1 MQCTRFVSQLEL
13 VKILLLILNPSKM
26 LMFSKCS
33 FFFFLQQELVYFTF
47 NRHAGSNHTTA
58 LEFLLQRCNDIQ
70 LWVMT
75 EVLLCPTLCK
85 RVQLIKKFI
94 KIAAQLV
101 LFLPYHSSVIRDSL
115 TEYSYWLLLLLVQT
129 YYSIQPVGWDVL
141 YGNTAP
147 SSGKSLNYIYFCG
160 YKSESK
166 WTVCLCAAVKHRGT
180 STVSLRS

>member
-1 MQCTRFVSQLEL
+1 MSLLHSLILTGQFLMQCTRFVSQLEL
-13 VKILLLILNPSKM
+13 AKILLFILNPSKM
-26 LMFSKCS
+26 LMFSKC
-33 FFFFLQQELVYFTF
+33 FFFFLQQQLVYFTF

-115 TEYSYWLLLLLVQT
+115 TEYSHWLLLLLVQS
-129 YYSIQPVGWDVL
+129 YYSIQPVG
-141 YGNTAP
+141 
-147 SSGKSLNYIYFCG
+147 
-160 YKSESK
+160 
-166 WTVCLCAAVKHRGT
+166 
-180 STVSLRS
+180 